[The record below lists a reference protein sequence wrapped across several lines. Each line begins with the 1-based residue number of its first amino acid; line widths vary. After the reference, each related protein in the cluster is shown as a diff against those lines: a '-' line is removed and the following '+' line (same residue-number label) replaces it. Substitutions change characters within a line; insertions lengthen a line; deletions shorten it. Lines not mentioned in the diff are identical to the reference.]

1 VKETFRKAV
10 VGDRPSASEFN
21 KLTNAT
27 AKRENAGPPYGEQM
41 VDLGGVRGTAKA
53 PPEFLV
59 VRIVGI
65 VVPESSPLYEAS
77 KADATDPQGNRG
89 EEAYNAIQQVWDE
102 DELKWTDHPNLEC
115 NDVIVLDDQT
125 GWRPLVEND
134 ILPVRWKKD
143 AGRYVPLES
152 REAAIVM
159 ATGAADESGYTP
171 GVIVVFES
179 ESEMWVPRG
188 VCWIVDVG
196 SQESAVTEGMTGE
209 I

>member
-1 VKETFRKAV
+1 VKEIFKRAV
-10 VGDRPSASEFN
+10 AGDRPSASEFN

-27 AKRENAGPPYGEQM
+27 AKRENAGPPYGSQM
-41 VDLGGVRGTAKA
+41 VDLGGVRGIAQN

-65 VVPESSPLYEAS
+65 VVPESSRLYDSS
-77 KADATDPQGNRG
+77 KENATDPQGNRG

-102 DELKWTDHPNLEC
+102 DTLAWVDHPNLEC
-115 NDVIVLDDQT
+115 SDVIVLDDQT
-125 GWRPLVEND
+125 GWRPLVVDD
-134 ILPVRWKKD
+134 ILPVRWKRD

-152 REAAIVM
+152 REAAVVM
-159 ATGAADESGYTP
+159 ATGGADASGYTP

-188 VCWIVDVG
+188 SCWILDVG
-196 SQESAVTEGMTGE
+196 SQEGATTEGMTGE